1 MRVGDITDIYDGH
14 IVVMATTHNSRAIL
28 YDSRRSPDFPFDV
41 CFMEVNALFPM
52 AKNLLEVWVNV

>member
-1 MRVGDITDIYDGH
+1 MRVGDIADIYDGH
-14 IVVMATTHNSRAIL
+14 IVVMATTNTGASAL
-28 YDSRRSPDFPFDV
+28 YDSRISPDFPFDV